1 MTGSAGQR
9 AEPAQSFVGIDIG
22 GTKLHGLLVDS
33 SGSVL
38 RRVTVPTLASE
49 GSDAVVARIYALVEC
64 LIPESGI
71 ASIGLGAPGPL
82 DYRTGTIIRTE
93 NLPFRDFPLAG
104 LVERRFK
111 VPTLLENDGSAAAFG
126 EYAFGPARG
135 ADPLLYLTAST
146 GIGAGLVIGGALYR
160 GRTGNALEAGHIS
173 LMAGE
178 GPDCACGG
186 RGCAEALASG
196 SAIAA
201 RAREAAEAARSGS
214 GEPTGLAAFP
224 DPGAKEAFVLA
235 AEGDAAAERIV
246 AQALRYLGYCAATLV
261 TLFDPEFLVI
271 GGGLVKAGDR
281 VRASVEAAIAAS
293 PAASAGACRIIAPG
307 LGEDSGALGAAALA
321 AKAFFG
327 VDFARL
333 A

>member
-1 MTGSAGQR
+1 MTQT
-9 AEPAQSFVGIDIG
+9 FIGIDIG
-22 GTKLHGLLVDS
+22 GTKLHGLLVDG

-49 GSDAVVARIYALVEC
+49 GSDAVAARIYALAEC
-64 LIPESGI
+64 LIPESGV

-82 DYRTGTIIRTE
+82 DSRTGTIIRTE

-160 GRTGNALEAGHIS
+160 GKTGNALEAGHIP

-178 GPDCACGG
+178 GPACACGG

-201 RAREAAEAARSGS
+201 RAREAADAARAGKDPS
-214 GEPTGLAAFP
+214 TALAAFT
-224 DPGAKEAFVLA
+224 DPGAKETFALA
-235 AEGDAAAERIV
+235 AEGDGVAELIV
-246 AQALRYLGYCAATLV
+246 AQALRYLGGCAATLV
-261 TLFDPEFLVI
+261 TLFDPEVLVI

-281 VRASVEAAIAAS
+281 VRASVQAAIEAS
-293 PAASAGACRIIAPG
+293 PTASAGACKVIAPG
-307 LGEDSGALGAAALA
+307 LGDDSGALGAAALA
-321 AKAFFG
+321 AKSFFG

>member
-1 MTGSAGQR
+1 MTQA
-9 AEPAQSFVGIDIG
+9 FVGIDIG
-22 GTKLHGLLVDS
+22 GTKLHGLLVDA

-38 RRVTVPTLASE
+38 RRVTVPTLAYE
-49 GSDAVVARIYALVEC
+49 GSDAVASRIYALVEC
-64 LIPESGI
+64 LIPETGI

-82 DYRTGTIIRTE
+82 DSRTGTIIRTE
-93 NLPFRDFPLAG
+93 NLPFRNFPLAG

-126 EYAFGPARG
+126 EYAFGPAKG

-146 GIGAGLVIGGALYR
+146 GIGAGLVIGGTLYR
-160 GRTGNALEAGHIS
+160 GKTGNALEAGHIPI
-173 LMAGE
+173 MAGE
-178 GPDCACGG
+178 GPACACGG

-201 RAREAAEAARSGS
+201 RAKEAAEAARSGR
-214 GEPTGLAAFP
+214 GAATGLAAFP
-224 DPGAKEAFVLA
+224 DPGAKEAFALA
-235 AEGDAAAERIV
+235 AGGDAVAEGIV
-246 AQALRYLGYCAATLV
+246 AQALRYLGFCAATLV
-261 TLFDPEFLVI
+261 TLFDPEVLVI

-293 PAASAGACRIIAPG
+293 PAASAGACGVIAPG
-307 LGEDSGALGAAALA
+307 LGEDAGALGAAALA

-333 A
+333 G

>member
-1 MTGSAGQR
+1 MTQT
-9 AEPAQSFVGIDIG
+9 FVGIDIG
-22 GTKLHGLLVDS
+22 GTKLHGLLVDD

-64 LIPESGI
+64 LIPEAGI
-71 ASIGLGAPGPL
+71 AAIGLGAPGPL

-93 NLPFRDFPLAG
+93 NLPFRNFPLAG

-126 EYAFGPARG
+126 EYAFGPAKG

-160 GRTGNALEAGHIS
+160 GKTGNALEAGHIP
-173 LMAGE
+173 LMAGQ
-178 GPDCACGG
+178 GPVCACGG

-201 RAREAAEAARSGS
+201 RAMEAAEAARSGK
-214 GEPTGLAAFP
+214 GEPTALAALS
-224 DPGAKEAFVLA
+224 DPGAKEAFSLA
-235 AEGDAAAERIV
+235 EEGDAVAERIIS
-246 AQALRYLGYCAATLV
+246 QALRYLGYCAVTLV
-261 TLFDPEFLVI
+261 TLFDPEVLVI

-281 VRASVEAAIAAS
+281 VRASVQAAIEAN
-293 PAASAGACRIIAPG
+293 PTASAGACKAIAPG
-307 LGEDSGALGAAALA
+307 LGDDSGALGAAALA
-321 AKAFFG
+321 AKSFFG
-327 VDFARL
+327 VDFVQL